1 MMLHSRT
8 CDSQNIEL
16 ALYVPILRKF
26 VVNESIW
33 MCIIE
38 KTTFICLRPFYL
50 PLLPTHPPL
59 WIWKGTRYVPFHIQ
73 AMYVKITNYFPSPTH
88 IQIWK
93 DTSYVPFY
101 IQVIYMK
108 ITTYLPS
115 LTHLFGYQKPQ
126 LINHFMFKLY
136 M

>member
-1 MMLHSRT
+1 MLHSRT
-8 CDSQNIEL
+8 LDSQNIEL
-16 ALYVPILRKF
+16 ALYVPSF
-26 VVNESIW
+26 
-33 MCIIE
+33 E
-38 KTTFICLRPFYL
+38 KICCEWINMNVYHKKKQYL
-50 PLLPTHPPL
+50 YAWGLSTYLFLPTHPPL

-73 AMYVKITNYFPSPTH
+73 VMYVKITNYFPSPTH

-93 DTSYVPFY
+93 DTSYVLFY

-115 LTHLFGYQKPQ
+115 LTQLFGYQKPQ